1 MRRSRAL
8 LWCSTTLVLTA
19 TCFLSS
25 GFPAHAESTTTETNA
40 VKLTDEQLG
49 DLLQGAVIM
58 ARMGLYDEAEARCI
72 QILEQK
78 PNDSNVK
85 RLLGEIQDLKR
96 QQNGPAD
103 LKGRLQE
110 IVIPELNVRDAAVV
124 DVIDFLQAEGQ
135 KRSKDKTPLN
145 FVWQA
150 PENAKVAKI
159 TLNLRK
165 VPLADVL
172 KYVTDGAGLRYRV
185 DAHAVVIYQAL
196 PTTPKDSVPAN
207 VKSP

>member
-1 MRRSRAL
+1 MKRSRVL
-8 LWCSTTLVLTA
+8 RWCSIALVSMVACVLGSDLPV
-19 TCFLSS
+19 C
-25 GFPAHAESTTTETNA
+25 AESTMTETNG

-49 DLLQGAVIM
+49 DLLQAAIIM

-78 PNDSNVK
+78 PNESTVK

-124 DVIDFLQAEGQ
+124 DVIDFLQTEGQ
-135 KRSKDKTPLN
+135 KHSKDKTPIN
-145 FVWQA
+145 F
-150 PENAKVAKI
+150 
-159 TLNLRK
+159 
-165 VPLADVL
+165 
-172 KYVTDGAGLRYRV
+172 
-185 DAHAVVIYQAL
+185 
-196 PTTPKDSVPAN
+196 
-207 VKSP
+207 

>member
-1 MRRSRAL
+1 MRRSSVLPGCCCALVIAVAGFTGSVFPVRAQ
-8 LWCSTTLVLTA
+8 
-19 TCFLSS
+19 
-25 GFPAHAESTTTETNA
+25 TNG

-49 DLLQGAVIM
+49 DLFQGAVLM
-58 ARMGLYDEAEARCI
+58 ARMGLYDEAQARCI

-96 QQNGPAD
+96 QQNAPAD
-103 LKGRLQE
+103 LKGRLQGT
-110 IVIPELNVRDAAVV
+110 VIPELNVRDAAVV

-135 KRSKDKTPLN
+135 KNSKDKTPIN

-150 PENAKVAKI
+150 PENVKTAKV
-159 TLNLRK
+159 TLSLRK
-165 VPLADVL
+165 VPLADML
-172 KYVTDGAGLRYRV
+172 KYVTESVGLRYRV
-185 DAHAVVIYQAL
+185 DAHAVVIYQAA
-196 PTTPKDSVPAN
+196 PSAPKEAGSAN